1 MSPLSYRLLALMP
14 MFALLVWAV
23 VIDLRSR
30 RIPNWL
36 TAALAVSG
44 LAQSFINLGAT
55 GHGIAP
61 SQALLG
67 FLTGLALNA
76 GLFLLRIRGGGDV
89 KLFAAVGAW
98 LGPLAILEIFIAAT
112 VVAMLLAVLQGIVTR
127 RMAELLHNTGLL
139 AVSIAH
145 PRQLGL
151 AHVTREDDS
160 FRSVGRPLPYAVP
173 VIVSTLLVLSFL

>member
-61 SQALLG
+61 SRRRRCEAV
-67 FLTGLALNA
+67 
-76 GLFLLRIRGGGDV
+76 RGG
-89 KLFAAVGAW
+89 W
-98 LGPLAILEIFIAAT
+98 
-112 VVAMLLAVLQGIVTR
+112 
-127 RMAELLHNTGLL
+127 RMAGAAGDPGDLHRRDRRCHAAGGASGNRDAKDGGAPAQHRAARGQHRPSAAARPGTRDARGRLVPQRRK
-139 AVSIAH
+139 AVALRRARH
-145 PRQLGL
+145 RLD
-151 AHVTREDDS
+151 AAR
-160 FRSVGRPLPYAVP
+160 AVVP
-173 VIVSTLLVLSFL
+173 